1 MTKLEKTLDIIM
13 QYNLAHDDYEWYKT
27 HGYIM
32 RAIAANDY
40 SVLQQYGANQRNA
53 IRNIY
58 NTWVQALELTQ
69 RLDEGLKYNRVKR
82 GY

>member
-1 MTKLEKTLDIIM
+1 MTKLEKTMDIIM

-27 HGYIM
+27 HEYIM

-40 SVLQQYGANQRNA
+40 SVLQQYTANQQGA

-58 NTWVQALELTQ
+58 NTWIHALELTQ
-69 RLDEGLKYNRVKR
+69 KLDEGLKYNRVKR